1 MTIIQLLEKSVST
14 YLSPLL
20 KKMHSEDVGSYEG
33 LNSIEWLEVD
43 VQETE
48 NELSKALILRLGI
61 SQSEKQL
68 YLSNIFIPHIERNK
82 GYGFGLINEIR
93 NVAHVNGYELFI
105 VDMVPSFYRR
115 MISKGAIPVKEADD
129 AVLVDED
136 TQLLSH
142 RS

>member
-1 MTIIQLLEKSVST
+1 
-14 YLSPLL
+14 
-20 KKMHSEDVGSYEG
+20 MHSEDVGSYEG